1 MKTFE
6 LCVRVLNSVDT
17 TTVLVDGDTGK
28 QAIENFR
35 KSKAS
40 NNYGIVLG
48 CWEYNG
54 GGK

>member
-17 TTVLVDGDTGK
+17 TTVLVDGETGK
-28 QAIENFR
+28 QAIEDFK

-40 NNYGIVLG
+40 NNYGIILG
-48 CWEYNG
+48 CWEYDG
-54 GGK
+54 EK